1 MTLSRTVTARLTEQ
15 QIDDIAEL
23 GAGNFSAGL
32 RILHAER
39 FGGLRNLAAD
49 GRSMAA
55 RRAPPPQVARALP
68 PPPAPV
74 AKPQRFIP
82 PPRGFVGKR

>member
-1 MTLSRTVTARLTEQ
+1 MALTATVNLRTTEEQKDELMRLGDGNISRGFQALYKMYEQGMT
-15 QIDDIAEL
+15 
-23 GAGNFSAGL
+23 
-32 RILHAER
+32 
-39 FGGLRNLAAD
+39 
-49 GRSMAA
+49 
-55 RRAPPPQVARALP
+55 RRAPPQQVPRVLA

>member
-1 MTLSRTVTARLTEQ
+1 MALDATVHLRTTEEQKDELMRLGDGNISRGFQALYKMYEQ
-15 QIDDIAEL
+15 
-23 GAGNFSAGL
+23 G
-32 RILHAER
+32 
-39 FGGLRNLAAD
+39 
-49 GRSMAA
+49 MP